1 MTTFNITLHALAMLA
16 LFTLSGCVGYESD
29 DSVGLCY
36 KDTGGYIETS
46 CSNGNVAGSC
56 AVAGP
61 GYSWFGEYDSFT
73 ECSEAADNAWGSP
86 GSANPNPPAAATC
99 EYTNDGECDEG
110 IYCDY
115 GTDTADCQASPPPSQ
130 PSEPPAPTEPDNAC
144 WSGLHADGRNCVV
157 ARTEQGLSLGG
168 TPEAKLYLE
177 NTCSGRVYGKFC
189 NERADGTWDCG
200 ADGIRGGAT
209 KVWSTLNP
217 TGASWFIFTGS
228 NEWTED
234 WVCSSEAGIS
244 NAEP

>member
-1 MTTFNITLHALAMLA
+1 MMIFNFTPKTLA
-16 LFTLSGCVGYESD
+16 LLAIFTVSGCVDYDSN

-61 GYSWFGEYDSFT
+61 GYDWFGEYDSFS
-73 ECSEAADNAWGSP
+73 ECSQAAENTWGSP
-86 GSANPNPPAAATC
+86 APADPNPSASTECA
-99 EYTNDGECDEG
+99 YTNDGECDEG
-110 IYCDY
+110 TYCGY
-115 GTDTADCQASPPPSQ
+115 GTDTADCQGGHTPNE
-130 PSEPPAPTEPDNAC
+130 PSEPTTPTEPDNAC
-144 WSGLHADGRNCVV
+144 WSGLHPDGRSCVV
-157 ARTEQGLSLGG
+157 GHSEQAVSVGG
-168 TPEAKLYLE
+168 TPELRLRME
-177 NTCSGRVYGKFC
+177 NTCSGRVYGRFC

-217 TGASWFIFTGS
+217 SGESWFIFTGS
-228 NEWTED
+228 NQWTED